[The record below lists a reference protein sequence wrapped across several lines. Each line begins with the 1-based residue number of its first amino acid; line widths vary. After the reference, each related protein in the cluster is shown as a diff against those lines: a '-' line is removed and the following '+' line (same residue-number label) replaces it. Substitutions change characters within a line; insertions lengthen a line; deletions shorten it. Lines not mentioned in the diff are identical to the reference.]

1 MALPLQSM
9 ETRQYTLLVL
19 CNQGV
24 GAVVGALS
32 RNLVELQER
41 QGSYLSIYDQPSSAL
56 KVYFSCKLLM

>member
-1 MALPLQSM
+1 MVLPLQS
-9 ETRQYTLLVL
+9 TTCQYTLPVL

-32 RNLVELQER
+32 RNLAELQER